1 MLKKT
6 DFYIDGKWVP
16 PYERNDF
23 PIINPSNEEAFA
35 TISLGSKRDLD
46 DAVIAAKNAFTNW
59 SVFGHKERLIFIRK
73 LLSIYEDR
81 TQEMAEAIS
90 SEMGAP
96 IKLAKKL
103 KHLQG
108 QTILRPLLKP
118 WRASNLNINSE

>member
-1 MLKKT
+1 MLKNT

-59 SVFGHKERLIFIRK
+59 SVVGHKERLIFIRK

-81 TQEMAEAIS
+81 T
-90 SEMGAP
+90 
-96 IKLAKKL
+96 
-103 KHLQG
+103 
-108 QTILRPLLKP
+108 
-118 WRASNLNINSE
+118 